1 MNISAISASVPRVPP
16 ARAESAEG
24 PGPDHDGDAD
34 DVQAATRVAGR
45 TAPTPAPGRID
56 VYA

>member
-1 MNISAISASVPRVPP
+1 MNISAVTAATPYVPP

-24 PGPDHDGDAD
+24 AGPDHDGDAD
-34 DVQAATRVAGR
+34 DVRSVARTPQPTAA
-45 TAPTPAPGRID
+45 APGRVD